1 MNLNAAH
8 TFDTADGS
16 SFGSTFGGADNTVNK
31 IGAQLAIPIYQG
43 GGTNSRVRQANAEV
57 WSAQATVDQAVR
69 TTVQQIRDAYLGVEA
84 SVSSVKAFNQALI
97 SAKTSVEATEAGFE
111 AGTRTS
117 VDVLLVQ
124 GRQFEAE
131 RNYARSR
138 YDYLLVLLELQRAA
152 GSLSREDVRQINEWL
167 AESSKDET
175 RDY

>member
-1 MNLNAAH
+1 M
-8 TFDTADGS
+8 ADGS
-16 SFGSTFGGADNTVNK
+16 SFGSTFGGADNTDSN
-31 IGAQLAIPIYQG
+31 IEGRIEIPIYQG
-43 GGTNSRVRQANAEV
+43 GSVNSRTRQANAEV
-57 WSAQATVDQAVR
+57 WSAQASVDQSVR
-69 TTVQQIRDAYLGVEA
+69 TTVQQLRDAYLGVQA

-138 YDYLLVLLELQRAA
+138 YDYLLVLLQLQRAA
-152 GSLSREDVRQINEWL
+152 GSLTREDVWKMNEWL
-167 AESSKDET
+167 EKNSAKQT
-175 RDY
+175 REY

>member
-1 MNLNAAH
+1 M
-8 TFDTADGS
+8 
-16 SFGSTFGGADNTVNK
+16 
-31 IGAQLAIPIYQG
+31 
-43 GGTNSRVRQANAEV
+43 
-57 WSAQATVDQAVR
+57 R
-69 TTVQQIRDAYLGVEA
+69 TTVQQVRDAYLGVEA
-84 SVSSVKAFNQALI
+84 SVSSVKAFHQALI

-152 GSLSREDVRQINEWL
+152 GSLTRENVWQMNRWL
-167 AESSKDET
+167 DTAGT
-175 RDY
+175 GN

>member
-1 MNLNAAH
+1 M
-8 TFDTADGS
+8 T
-16 SFGSTFGGADNTVNK
+16 
-31 IGAQLAIPIYQG
+31 
-43 GGTNSRVRQANAEV
+43 SRTRQANAEV
-57 WSAQATVDQAVR
+57 WSAQAFVDQSIR

-84 SVSSVKAFNQALI
+84 SVSSVQAFNQALI

-152 GSLSREDVRQINEWL
+152 GSLTREDVWKINEWL
-167 AESSKDET
+167 ASAPSSQPT
-175 RDY
+175 SSPTATP